1 MPDFKKFLETIN
13 PEDLSKIASDS
24 AANQANAFAGV
35 SQASTA
41 VTLELLRQYHEW
53 LTKQLSELHQK

>member
-1 MPDFKKFLETIN
+1 MKTFNDF
-13 PEDLSKIASDS
+13 LSTLDAEKLSNL
-24 AANQANAFAGV
+24 AADAAAKQTDAFAGA

-53 LTKQLSELHQK
+53 LMEQLP